1 MLRSFQRSSTLNQ
14 SPRPRDDFMQ
24 DLSPDLPEGTSGE
37 PKTEYCDNWGKE
49 MANKRGR
56 LGTFLA
62 CTGYPDCKTPRR
74 LVQGTRIA
82 HQPDEPL
89 AELCTLCGKNLVKKS
104 GRFGEFIGCSGYP
117 KCKYTRPITMGIKC
131 PKCSEGEFV
140 RRGSAGKGGRGRPR
154 VFYGWSRYPDCDFP
168 FPPLPISET
177 RPNRGGP

>member
-1 MLRSFQRSSTLNQ
+1 LIPVFHDTRPYQSYTL
-14 SPRPRDDFMQ
+14 SLHDA
-24 DLSPDLPEGTSGE
+24 LPIS
-37 PKTEYCDNWGKE
+37 
-49 MANKRGR
+49 
-56 LGTFLA
+56 
-62 CTGYPDCKTPRR
+62 CTGYPDCKTTRR

-131 PKCSEGEFV
+131 PKCHEGEFV

-154 VFYGWSRYPDCDFP
+154 VFY
-168 FPPLPISET
+168 
-177 RPNRGGP
+177 